1 MADILKANAVN
12 KLELGRAYPFKA
24 HKKFSPIVSTMKG
37 VESILI
43 TQKDLNTHKNLL
55 NVKNGVVDLQTG
67 KLYPHKADFF
77 FTQITNS
84 AYVPEKPSEVVNK
97 FLRDI
102 LPDESTRAALLRF
115 LGYSITGSCQEEKAL
130 FINGSGG
137 NGKGTLTKLVL
148 TCLGDFAVSFP
159 IEGILE
165 SGRFVDANAATP
177 AFNSL
182 LFNRLAISEEIPAG
196 KKLNAA
202 KFKILTGGDPLPVR
216 HLYQEMTVIKDPTHT
231 MIFSGNH
238 LPELEDAHD
247 PGILRRL
254 LNIHFTQSFTGKKC
268 DEGLKQRL
276 LAQDSLNGLLALLV
290 ENAQEWYKSG
300 LIISDAMKKARQ
312 DYLDSQD
319 FIADFISE
327 HCKRDPQAFIPRTEF
342 LQRLRRECS
351 AAVGMSDRSLTFA
364 IDKIE
369 GISYKKGGHDCSRKF
384 FGIEWKDSPD
394 FTLA

>member
-1 MADILKANAVN
+1 M
-12 KLELGRAYPFKA
+12 
-24 HKKFSPIVSTMKG
+24 
-37 VESILI
+37 
-43 TQKDLNTHKNLL
+43 
-55 NVKNGVVDLQTG
+55 
-67 KLYPHKADFF
+67 
-77 FTQITNS
+77 
-84 AYVPEKPSEVVNK
+84 
-97 FLRDI
+97 
-102 LPDESTRAALLRF
+102 
-115 LGYSITGSCQEEKAL
+115 
-130 FINGSGG
+130 
-137 NGKGTLTKLVL
+137 VL

-254 LNIHFTQSFTGKKC
+254 LNIHFTQSFTGEKC

-319 FIADFISE
+319 FIADFINE
-327 HCKRDPQAFIPRTEF
+327 HCKRDPQSSIPRTEF
-342 LQRLRRECS
+342 LKRLRKECD
-351 AAVGMSDRSLTFA
+351 ATATMSDRALTSA
-364 IDKIE
+364 IEKID
-369 GISYKKGGHDCSRKF
+369 GISYRRGGADWRKKF
-384 FGIEWKDSPD
+384 YGIAWLEPD
-394 FTLA
+394 VNYE